1 MVMKCILICNCGS
14 KEEGR
19 EEEDD
24 QEVYSYAHNYLKL
37 SSNFTI
43 TSEYHGDLMFHPE
56 RN

>member
-1 MVMKCILICNCGS
+1 MVMRCVLICNCGS
-14 KEEGR
+14 KEGR
-19 EEEDD
+19 EREDD

-56 RN
+56 RK